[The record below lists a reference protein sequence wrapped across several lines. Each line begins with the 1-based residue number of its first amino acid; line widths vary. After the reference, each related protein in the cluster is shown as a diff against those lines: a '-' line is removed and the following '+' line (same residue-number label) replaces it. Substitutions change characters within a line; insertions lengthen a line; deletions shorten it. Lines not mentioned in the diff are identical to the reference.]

1 MESTI
6 EKNKNIKNINR
17 IGKIMKILL
26 RICQVFTVIA
36 FVAVAGLMILLAA
49 VPLDSIKIRS
59 SFHLDVDYKTSDFDT
74 NNSDLQ
80 LNNKKHSF
88 DIEGFAVKLYTKTH
102 KADDVN
108 SMLTVDGDVE
118 EITGSELRLFAMK
131 KLIVAELF
139 IAAAFVALT
148 FGAKLAK
155 ALQKCDTPF
164 TDDIVTK
171 LTRFGKSL
179 IPLGII
185 SLFTSGIS
193 TGIIIP
199 LLLLFLFIS
208 LFKYGAELQKEAD
221 GTV

>member
-1 MESTI
+1 MENTI
-6 EKNKNIKNINR
+6 EKNKNVRNINR
-17 IGKIMKILL
+17 IGKIMKIIL
-26 RICQVFTVIA
+26 RISQVFMVIG
-36 FVAVAGLMILLAA
+36 FIAVAAGMIILMA
-49 VPLDSIKIRS
+49 VPIDDIRIRP
-59 SFHLDVDYKTSDFDT
+59 SFHLDVDYNTEDF
-74 NNSDLQ
+74 NSSSSDLK
-80 LNNKKHSF
+80 LNNKKYDF
-88 DIEGFAVKLYTKTH
+88 DIEGFAVDLYTKTH
-102 KADDVN
+102 KIDN
-108 SMLTVDGDVE
+108 KMSTLSVDGDGE
-118 EITGSELRLFAMK
+118 EITGSEIRLFVMK

-139 IAAAFVALT
+139 LAAAFVALT

-164 TDDIVTK
+164 SDEIIMR

-193 TGIIIP
+193 TGIVIP
-199 LLLLFLFIS
+199 LLMLFLFIS